1 MQKIKVMISGVLC
14 LIFVVCCGCG
24 TVGSAF
30 NTSDP
35 TTVVVWHYYNGMQK
49 DTFDRLVNQFNETVG
64 REKGIVVLPE
74 SKGNVNEL
82 AEAVV
87 ESAEEKVGAD
97 DLPDIFATYTDTAI
111 LLHQKELLVDISK
124 YITEE
129 ELEEYVPAFI
139 EEGRLAE
146 DELEVL
152 PVAKSTELLY
162 MNMTD
167 WNEFSK
173 ATGAQE
179 SAFET
184 WEGLAQ
190 IAEQYYNWSGG
201 KAFFGRDAFANYMIV
216 GCRQLG
222 TPVFDVTD
230 NEVTVRLDEEIMRRL
245 WDCYAV
251 PYLKGYYGAYGRF
264 RSDDVKTGDL
274 IACVGS
280 TSSVTYYPAEVTRE
294 DGSTY
299 AIEAKVYELPDFAGT
314 EPCAVQQGAGMA
326 VIRSDETRER
336 AAVEFLKW
344 FTDVEQ
350 NTAFCVESGYF
361 PVKTAA
367 NKQENVEASMAA
379 AGISKDS
386 LNYENLLMSAKV
398 VEESTLY
405 TNKAFPE
412 AMGARNVLTT
422 FMAEKLDAY
431 AGELQALIEEGV
443 PEEEAWES
451 YITEE
456 LFQSWF
462 QELRTSL
469 EAVVK

>member
-14 LIFVVCCGCG
+14 LIFVAFCGCG
-24 TVGSAF
+24 MAESK
-30 NTSDP
+30 SP
-35 TTVVVWHYYNGMQK
+35 MTVVVWHYYNGMQK

-82 AEAVV
+82 SEAVV

-97 DLPDIFATYTDTAI
+97 NLPDIFATYTDTAI
-111 LLHQKELLVDISK
+111 LLYQKELLVDISE
-124 YITEE
+124 YMTEE
-129 ELEEYVPAFI
+129 ELGEYVPAFI

-146 DELEVL
+146 NELEVL

-167 WNEFSK
+167 WNEFAK
-173 ATGAQE
+173 ATGTQE
-179 SAFET
+179 SALET

-190 IAEQYYNWSGG
+190 AAEQYYEWSGG

-216 GCRQLG
+216 GSRQLG
-222 TPVFDVTD
+222 SPIFEVTD
-230 NEVTVRLDEEIMRRL
+230 NEVTVRLDEEVVRRL
-245 WDCYAV
+245 WDCYAA

-280 TSSVTYYPAEVTRE
+280 TSSVTYYPAQVTRE

-299 AIEAKVYELPDFAGT
+299 AIEAKVYALPDFAGT
-314 EPCAVQQGAGMA
+314 KPCAVQQGAGMA
-326 VIRSDETRER
+326 VIRSDEKKER

-361 PVKTAA
+361 PVKMAA
-367 NKQENVEASMAA
+367 NRQENIEASMAA
-379 AGISKDS
+379 ADISEDS
-386 LNYENLLMSAKV
+386 LNYENLLMSAKA
-398 VEESTLY
+398 VEENILY
-405 TNKAFPE
+405 TNTAFPE
-412 AMGARNVLTT
+412 AMGARNVLTA
-422 FMAEKLDAY
+422 FMTDKLDAY
-431 AGELQALIEEGV
+431 AGELQALIEGGM

-469 EAVVK
+469 EAAVN

>member
-1 MQKIKVMISGVLC
+1 MQKIRVVISGILC
-14 LIFVVCCGCG
+14 LIFVAFCGCG
-24 TVGSAF
+24 MAESK
-30 NTSDP
+30 SP

-64 REKGIVVLPE
+64 MEKGIVVLPE
-74 SKGNVNEL
+74 SKGNVDEL
-82 AEAVV
+82 SEAVV

-97 DLPDIFATYTDTAI
+97 NLPDIFATYMDTA
-111 LLHQKELLVDISK
+111 LLLYQKELLVDISE
-124 YITEE
+124 YMTEE

-139 EEGRLAE
+139 EEGRLVE

-167 WNEFSK
+167 WNEFAK
-173 ATGAQE
+173 ATGIQE
-179 SAFET
+179 SVLET

-190 IAEQYYNWSGG
+190 AAEQYYEWSGG

-216 GCRQLG
+216 GSRQLG
-222 TPVFDVTD
+222 TPIFEVTD
-230 NEVTVRLDEEIMRRL
+230 NEVTVCLDEEVMRRL

-299 AIEAKVYELPDFAGT
+299 AIEAKVYALPNFAGT
-314 EPCAVQQGAGMA
+314 KPCAVQQGAGMA
-326 VIRSDETRER
+326 VIRSDEKKER

-361 PVKTAA
+361 PVKMAA
-367 NKQENVEASMAA
+367 NRQENIEASMAA
-379 AGISKDS
+379 ADISADS
-386 LNYENLLMSAKV
+386 LNYENLLMSARA
-398 VEESTLY
+398 VEEGALY
-405 TNKAFPE
+405 TNKAFPGS
-412 AMGARNVLTT
+412 MGARSVLTT
-422 FMAEKLDAY
+422 FMTEKLDAY
-431 AGELQALIEEGV
+431 AGELQTLIEGGM

-451 YITEE
+451 YMTEE
-456 LFQSWF
+456 LFHNWL
-462 QELRTSL
+462 QELSNSL
-469 EAVVK
+469 EAVVN